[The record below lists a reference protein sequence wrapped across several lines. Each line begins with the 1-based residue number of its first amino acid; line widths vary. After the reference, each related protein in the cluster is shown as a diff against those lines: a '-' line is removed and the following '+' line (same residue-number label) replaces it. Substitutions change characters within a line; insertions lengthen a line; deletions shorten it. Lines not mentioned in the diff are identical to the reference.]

1 LALNIFKI
9 RKFQLLKI
17 ETLVPI
23 YNIHWVKLK
32 KNTHAQHKNIF
43 FLRTGNIIHMKMKL
57 YAV

>member
-1 LALNIFKI
+1 MVHLLALNIFKI

-32 KNTHAQHKNIF
+32 KKPHTHNIKTF
-43 FLRTGNIIHMKMKL
+43 FSYEPATL
-57 YAV
+57 YI